1 MFYPREKSAMLI
13 DIVALLGVRAGS
25 KRVSNKN
32 GREFADSNLLTIKIE
47 TLKQVHGLSRIIV
60 NSESPELL
68 AVARKAGADT
78 ILRDPQFATDH
89 VLTSDYYQHI
99 AENCACDVIL
109 SATVTTPF
117 VEPESYESGIETY
130 LSLINSDYDSVT
142 SCFPLKEF
150 LYKDGK
156 ALNYDPA
163 KQIRSQDL
171 PDIVSLNYGFSIINR
186 QKMIEYK
193 NIVGKRPFF
202 VKLSKIESI
211 DIDTPEDFF
220 IAETLYQALRI
231 KKIAT
236 PRAA

>member
-1 MFYPREKSAMLI
+1 MPI

-47 TLKQVHGLSRIIV
+47 TLKQVRGLSRIIV

-99 AENCACDVIL
+99 AENCVCDVIL

-130 LSLINSDYDSVT
+130 LSLINSDYDSAT

-156 ALNYDPA
+156 PLNYDPA

-220 IAETLYQALRI
+220 IAETLYQALRV
-231 KKIAT
+231 KRIAT

>member
-1 MFYPREKSAMLI
+1 MPT

-32 GREFADSNLLTIKIE
+32 GREFANSNLLTIKIE
-47 TLKQVHGLSRIIV
+47 TLKQVRGLSGIIV

-68 AVARKAGADT
+68 ALARKSGAET

-99 AENCACDVIL
+99 AENCLCNVIL

-117 VEPESYESGIETY
+117 VEPESYESGIETF
-130 LSLINSDYDSVT
+130 LSLSDSDYDSVT

-163 KQIRSQDL
+163 KQKLRF
-171 PDIVSLNYGFSIINR
+171 LNHQPTEN
-186 QKMIEYK
+186 
-193 NIVGKRPFF
+193 
-202 VKLSKIESI
+202 
-211 DIDTPEDFF
+211 D
-220 IAETLYQALRI
+220 
-231 KKIAT
+231 
-236 PRAA
+236 